1 MQDDVECGLPRQ
13 GGKVGLLKELFRIW
27 WVFRYRRGWFSWMA
41 YMLCLLPATYILS
54 RESWTDPD
62 KFHHLPFF
70 IVWCKGIVSLFLSP
84 WFFLLVFSPVF
95 FLLLVFLPVCSH
107 HLKKVACFCR
117 SWINIITQSWVCL
130 NSHQYGKHEHT
141 YTHSS
146 VRTVLS
152 SSTKSYKFMMTGCE
166 FKRER
171 DTNFFFFCTV
181 KSTMASRRNRLESG
195 ALLWLL

>member
-1 MQDDVECGLPRQ
+1 MWSVVCQGREAKWGSWKSCLEFGGCLDTAGAGSAEWLICYVCRLPLTSSPGNHGQ
-13 GGKVGLLKELFRIW
+13 
-27 WVFRYRRGWFSWMA
+27 
-41 YMLCLLPATYILS
+41 ILTS
-54 RESWTDPD
+54 STI
-62 KFHHLPFF
+62 FH
-70 IVWCKGIVSLFLSP
+70 
-84 WFFLLVFSPVF
+84 FLLCDARELSLSFCPHDFSCLFSVLV

-171 DTNFFFFCTV
+171 DTNFFFCTV

>member
-1 MQDDVECGLPRQ
+1 MFAACHLHPLQGIMDRSWQVPPSSIFYCVMQGN
-13 GGKVGLLKELFRIW
+13 
-27 WVFRYRRGWFSWMA
+27 
-41 YMLCLLPATYILS
+41 CL
-54 RESWTDPD
+54 
-62 KFHHLPFF
+62 
-70 IVWCKGIVSLFLSP
+70 SLFVP
-84 WFFLLVFSPVF
+84 MIFLACFQSCF

-171 DTNFFFFCTV
+171 DTNFFFCTV